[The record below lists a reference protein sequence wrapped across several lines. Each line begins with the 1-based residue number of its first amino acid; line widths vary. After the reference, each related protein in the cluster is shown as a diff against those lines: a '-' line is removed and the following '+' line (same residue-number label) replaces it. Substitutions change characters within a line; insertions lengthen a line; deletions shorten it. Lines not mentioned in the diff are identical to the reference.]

1 MSIDLGEMYKS
12 SRLRITDMATDDVAH
27 LPVPATPLW
36 NVHDLIAH
44 VTGVVTDALAGNTE
58 GAASDPWTAA
68 QVERARDR
76 TVSEMIDEWT
86 VKAPMIEGFLSS
98 PAGEAVSRAVL
109 DIHTHEADLL
119 QALGRPVTLPDEFL
133 NWVAPSLLDDF
144 QAAVTEQGLPPVQV
158 QASPFEVCRG
168 RLGRRTVD
176 EVCGYTWSADPGP
189 YLDAWFIFG
198 TAQRSLGEV
207 S

>member
-1 MSIDLGEMYKS
+1 MSIDLGEMYKA
-12 SRLRITDMATDDVAH
+12 SRLRITDLATDDVAH

-44 VTGVVTDALAGNTE
+44 VTGVVTDALSGNIE
-58 GAASDPWTAA
+58 GAATDPWTAA

-76 TVSEMIDEWT
+76 TVSEMIDEWS
-86 VKAPMIEGFLSS
+86 VNGPMIEGFLSS
-98 PAGEAVSRAVL
+98 PAGEAVSRAVV

-119 QALGRPVTLPDEFL
+119 QALGKPVVLPDQFL
-133 NWVAPSLLDDF
+133 NWVAPVLLEDF
-144 QAAVTEQGLPPVQV
+144 QSQVAEQGLPPVQV
-158 QASPFEVCRG
+158 QAAAFEVCRG

-176 EVCGYTWSADPGP
+176 EVRSYSWSADPAP

-198 TAQRSLGEV
+198 TAQQSLGEV